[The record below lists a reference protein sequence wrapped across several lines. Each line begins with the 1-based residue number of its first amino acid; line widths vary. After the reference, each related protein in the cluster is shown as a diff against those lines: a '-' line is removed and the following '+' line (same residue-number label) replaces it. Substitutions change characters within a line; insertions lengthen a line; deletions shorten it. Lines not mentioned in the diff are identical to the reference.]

1 MFQYSPERHILFNL
15 FEHYIPTFKNLNKNR
30 KLDILLAGI
39 KTNDPEF
46 FSLNKTLTI
55 AVQNFI
61 IETKRFTV

>member
-1 MFQYSPERHILFNL
+1 MYSPERRVLLNL
-15 FEHYIPTFKNLNKNR
+15 FEHFNPTFKNLSRKK
-30 KLDILLAGI
+30 KLDMLLTGI
-39 KTNDPEF
+39 KTDDPQF